1 MNGLI
6 LFVAIIFFLW
16 LGRSILIPLLVATFL
31 WYLIN
36 ATSAYFR
43 KIMPYNSDE
52 NRKRRPILSRSFDWV
67 SNILSTL
74 ILCALLYFFVTQ
86 IQPMFKEL
94 IGAMPLIQ
102 HKLIVFGNYLSES
115 LGIHFDA
122 SMIPNIANIATNIGA
137 SAANLVTS
145 AGMIL
150 IYMLFMFIE
159 QSTFNK
165 KFAVLFP
172 NKTQSK
178 KMRYIL
184 DSIDNNMKKYLFMKT
199 LLSGITG
206 ILSYFWLQMIGVEF
220 AGIWAFIVF
229 ITSYIPTIGA
239 IVACGLPIIFSLIT
253 APSLQQPILTA
264 IGLIGLQ
271 IIFGNILEPK
281 FTGKTLNL
289 STLAILINLVFWGMI
304 WGIAGMFFSVPLL
317 VATFIITA
325 QFDSTRWIAILLS
338 ADGKIIVQILNP
350 ISVLYQKSGLFPYF
364 PGQKNLLNSLL

>member
-1 MNGLI
+1 MPVNFEEERKEKPFSGYV
-6 LFVAIIFFLW
+6 FYW
-16 LGRSILIPLLVATFL
+16 LSGI
-31 WYLIN
+31 
-36 ATSAYFR
+36 SA
-43 KIMPYNSDE
+43 
-52 NRKRRPILSRSFDWV
+52 
-67 SNILSTL
+67 TL
-74 ILCALLYFFVTQ
+74 IFCAVIYFFITQ

-94 IGAMPLIQ
+94 VNALPAIQ
-102 HKLIVFGNYLSES
+102 HSLINFGKYLSES
-115 LGIHFDA
+115 LGIRFDA
-122 SMIPNIANIATNIGA
+122 SMLPNIANIATNIGS

-145 AGMIL
+145 AGMII
-150 IYMLFMFIE
+150 IYMLFIFIE

-165 KFAVLFP
+165 KFSVLFP
-172 NKTQSK
+172 NRTQSK

-184 DSIDNNMKKYLFMKT
+184 ESIDTNMKKYLFMKT

-220 AGIWAFIVF
+220 AGIWAFVVF

-239 IVACGLPIIFSLIT
+239 IVACALPILYSLIT
-253 APSLQQPILTA
+253 APSLHQPILTA

-281 FTGKTLNL
+281 LTGKTLNL

-338 ADGKIIVQILNP
+338 ADGKIP
-350 ISVLYQKSGLFPYF
+350 DK
-364 PGQKNLLNSLL
+364 KEEE